1 MQQESLII
9 TNDIN
14 EDLETLINR
23 INPDKIFILTDTHTH
38 KHCFPKLAKHPLLQ
52 EANVCT
58 IPAGD
63 DNKSIQSLMFVWKN
77 LSSLGA
83 SRRSLLIN
91 IGGGMI
97 TDLGAFAAATF
108 KRGMSCLNIPTTLLS
123 MVDASLGGKT
133 GINFNG
139 LKNEVGAFYDAEAVL
154 IDMQFL
160 KTLDHNNNLSGY
172 AEMLKHALIYKQK
185 HQKELLD
192 FNFEGNIN
200 YSELGVLVEESIAVK
215 KHYVSI
221 DPHEKG
227 VRKILNLGH
236 TIGHAFESFA
246 LQSNKPVLHGYAI
259 AWGLICEL
267 YIAHRQCDFPKED
280 LKAVIELIKSKY
292 GSFYIECKDY
302 EQLFEYMLHDKKN
315 TQGEG
320 IITMPLLKAIG
331 EVSVDE
337 TIKKELILESFDF
350 YRDFM
355 GI

>member
-1 MQQESLII
+1 MEQESLII
-9 TNDIN
+9 TQ
-14 EDLETLINR
+14 DLHRDLTTQINR
-23 INPDKIFILTDTHTH
+23 INPDKIFILTDTQTH
-38 KHCFPKLAKHPLLQ
+38 KLCFPLISEHPLLQ
-52 EANVCT
+52 EANICT

-63 DNKSIQSLMFVWKN
+63 DNKSVQSLMFVWKN

-83 SRRSLLIN
+83 SRKSLLIN

-108 KRGMSCLNIPTTLLS
+108 KRGMSCINIPTTLLS

-160 KTLDHNNNLSGY
+160 KTLDHKNNLSGY
-172 AEMLKHALIYKQK
+172 AEMLKHGLIYHVK
-185 HQKELLD
+185 HEQELFH
-192 FNFEGNIN
+192 FNFEDGID
-200 YSELGVLVEESIAVK
+200 YEQLTVLVEESIAVK

-221 DPHEKG
+221 DPLEKG

-246 LQSNKPVLHGYAI
+246 LHAKKPVLHGYAV

-267 YIAHRQCDFPKED
+267 YIAHRQCDFPKEE
-280 LKAVIELIKSKY
+280 LKEIIELIKNKY

-320 IITMPLLKAIG
+320 IINMPLLKAIG
-331 EVSVDE
+331 EVSLDE
-337 TIKKELILESFDF
+337 IIKKELILESFDF

>member
-1 MQQESLII
+1 MEQQSLII
-9 TNDIN
+9 TK
-14 EDLETLINR
+14 DLQKDLTTQINR
-23 INPDKIFILTDTHTH
+23 INPDKIFILTDTQTH
-38 KHCFPKLAKHPLLQ
+38 KYCFPLISDHLLLQ
-52 EANVCT
+52 EANICT

-63 DNKSIQSLMFVWKN
+63 DNKTVQSLMFVWKN

-83 SRRSLLIN
+83 SRKSLLIN

-97 TDLGAFAAATF
+97 SDLGAFAAATF

-139 LKNEVGAFYDAEAVL
+139 LKNEVGAFYEADAVL

-160 KTLDHNNNLSGY
+160 KTLDQNNNISGY
-172 AEMLKHALIYKQK
+172 AEMLKHGLIYKVK
-185 HQKELLD
+185 HEKEL
-192 FNFEGNIN
+192 FEFTFDENTD
-200 YSELGVLVEESIAVK
+200 YSKLAILVEESIAVK
-215 KHYVSI
+215 RHYVSI
-221 DPHEKG
+221 DPLEKG

-246 LQSNKPVLHGYAI
+246 LHSKKPVLHGYAI

-267 YIAHRQCDFPKED
+267 YIAHRQCDFPKDEV
-280 LKAVIELIKSKY
+280 KRIIELIKDKY

-302 EQLFEYMLHDKKN
+302 EQLFEYILHDKKN

-320 IITMPLLKAIG
+320 IINMPLLKAIG
-331 EVSVDE
+331 EVSLDE
-337 TIKKELILESFDF
+337 TIKKELIFESFDF